1 MDEHAAREAPATS
14 RMSSGATRRGASET
28 RERGNLRAWKEILL
42 VVGIYLVYSTVR
54 NRFGSAGGP
63 AGHANGIAYGH
74 ALDVIQFER
83 TIGLYVE
90 RTLQDWYLGLPA
102 HGLIQVWNVFY
113 GTAHF
118 VITAAAL
125 VWLFVRDPSRYP
137 RMRNTLALT
146 TLLALI
152 GFAAF
157 SLMPPRLIDKSPDD
171 FGPPAAAQ
179 VDHTGFVD
187 TLDEFPTFWSFD
199 SGGLRKISNQ
209 YAAMPSLHIGW
220 ATWSALVLFPLVRRR
235 WARILVASY
244 PFVTLFCIVVTAN
257 HFWLDAAAGLATLA
271 GGYVIAG
278 RIAAWFDQRRL
289 RAAT

>member
-1 MDEHAAREAPATS
+1 MSDEA
-14 RMSSGATRRGASET
+14 GAGASA
-28 RERGNLRAWKEILL
+28 RDRGSLRAWKEVLV

-74 ALDVIQFER
+74 ALDVINFER

-90 RTLQDWYLGLPA
+90 RTVQDWYLGLPA
-102 HGLIQVWNVFY
+102 HGFIQVWNVFY

-118 VITAAAL
+118 VITAIAL
-125 VWLFVRDPSRYP
+125 VWLFHRGPKRYP
-137 RMRNTLALT
+137 RMRNTLAIT

-152 GFAAF
+152 GFAGF
-157 SLMPPRLIDKSPDD
+157 SLMPPRLIDKGPED
-171 FGPPAAAQ
+171 FGPPVAAQ
-179 VDHTGFVD
+179 AAHTGFVD

-235 WARILVASY
+235 WARILVAAY
-244 PFVTLFCIVVTAN
+244 PFATLFCIMVTAN
-257 HFWLDAAAGLATLA
+257 HFWLDAAVGVATLA
-271 GGYVIAG
+271 LAYVIAG
-278 RIAAWFDQRRL
+278 RIATWHEQRRV
-289 RAAT
+289 RAATA

>member
-1 MDEHAAREAPATS
+1 MSDEA
-14 RMSSGATRRGASET
+14 GAGASA
-28 RERGNLRAWKEILL
+28 RDRGSLRAWKEVLV

-74 ALDVIQFER
+74 ALDVIRFER
-83 TIGLYVE
+83 TIGLFVE
-90 RTLQDWYLGLPA
+90 RTVQDWYLGLPA

-118 VITAAAL
+118 IITGAAL
-125 VWLFVRDPSRYP
+125 VWLFLRGPARYP
-137 RMRNTLALT
+137 RMRNTLAIT

-152 GFAAF
+152 GFAGF
-157 SLMPPRLIDKSPDD
+157 SLMPPRLIDKAPED
-171 FGPPAAAQ
+171 FGPPIAAQ
-179 VDHTGFVD
+179 AAHTGFVD

-244 PFVTLFCIVVTAN
+244 PFITLFCITVTAN
-257 HFWLDAAAGLATLA
+257 HFWLDAAVGVATLSLA
-271 GGYVIAG
+271 YVISG
-278 RIAAWFDQRRL
+278 RVAAWHEQRRL
-289 RAAT
+289 RAAPA